1 MSRLTSQSHDNGF
14 RAKNPDGMMEAY
26 SDDGDR
32 EADRRGGGAVTI
44 LMTVQLIITQ
54 AKITMILC

>member
-32 EADRRGGGAVTI
+32 EADMRGGGHSEHI
-44 LMTVQLIITQ
+44 DDGTVVHYSS
-54 AKITMILC
+54 